1 MDLAVLQPPG
11 GDHAS
16 GGGAFIAGLI
26 AALRIAGHD
35 CVVETGT
42 TLPPG
47 RIALI
52 DGLGLAR
59 FHPDAV
65 HDAIGII
72 HHPAALADTDKAGA
86 DKAGTDKAG
95 VHQAELAILPQLRR
109 VVATSPAIADRLQTE
124 FAVPPDRLRI
134 VQPGVPNV
142 PRATGSGGPGCAILS
157 IGALVPRKGHAV
169 LLRALARLF
178 DLDWR
183 LTIVGDDTR
192 DPACAAALREQAAS
206 TGITERVHF
215 AGTLDAAALEAAWR
229 AADLFALATE
239 WEGYAAPVAEALR
252 RGLPVAIT
260 RGGAAAELVTPEMG
274 VICEPGEAD
283 QLSKAMRRM
292 IFDDALRTD
301 MAEAAWQ
308 AGQALPDWPAQAARF
323 LEAIS

>member
-11 GDHAS
+11 GDHAA
-16 GGGAFIAGLI
+16 GGGAFITGLI
-26 AALRIAGHD
+26 AALRSAGHD

-42 TLPPG
+42 ALPPG
-47 RIALI
+47 RVALI
-52 DGLGLAR
+52 DGLGLSR
-59 FHPDAV
+59 FDPDAV
-65 HDAIGII
+65 REAVAIV
-72 HHPAALADTDKAGA
+72 HHPAAMADSDKAA
-86 DKAGTDKAG
+86 
-95 VHQAELAILPQLRR
+95 VHQAELAILPQLRG
-109 VVATSPAIADRLQTE
+109 VVATSHAIAERLQAE
-124 FAVPPDRLRI
+124 FGVAPDRVRV
-134 VQPGVPNV
+134 VQPGVPDV

-183 LTIVGDDTR
+183 LTIAGDDTR
-192 DPACAAALREQAAS
+192 DPVCAAALREQAAS
-206 TGITERVHF
+206 CGIAARVRF
-215 AGTLDAAALEAAWR
+215 AGTLDAAALDAAWHS
-229 AADLFALATE
+229 ADMFALATE

-260 RGGAAAELVTPEMG
+260 RSGAAAELVTPDIG
-274 VICEPGEAD
+274 VICEPGEVD

-292 IFDDALRTD
+292 IFDSGLRAD

-323 LEAIS
+323 VEAIS